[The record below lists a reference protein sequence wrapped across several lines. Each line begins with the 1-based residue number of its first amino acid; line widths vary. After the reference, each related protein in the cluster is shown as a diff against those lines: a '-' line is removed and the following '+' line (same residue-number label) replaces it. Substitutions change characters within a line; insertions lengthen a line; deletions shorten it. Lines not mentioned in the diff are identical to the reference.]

1 MEEQVV
7 TTTEPTIVESTA
19 TDTNVVTN
27 VEAPT
32 VVEQA
37 TPMDANTTYSNLPKA
52 EYQPNMTP
60 TQNAINL
67 AVKVENEVNKDNN
80 AGKAMNKFLTQDY
93 DYNKEEAGSY
103 WVAGAINDNNT
114 QMSFLQTII
123 NEEMYDEMDLQKYY
137 YDTNLATARAY
148 AAQKEKEVAYGF
160 YQAAQQKALAEG
172 ELTGWYMPAEG
183 QYLLAQYT
191 VAQNTLEDPDATPE
205 QKAKASRVSKTSEEW
220 FSANQITTRGMKCLA
235 MMQYEESVRH
245 NKAMEELSREA
256 NAINAAGNK
265 ISEAMANL
273 NLREFK
279 FKLEEYELQS
289 GHNITKRLGLDNEE
303 TIGHNLKDYPGL
315 DALEGFDNLGEA
327 LANSPSAYSAIL
339 GSSSA
344 EWVNGVLEKYGY
356 NAKDIYSQY
365 ENDVATTS
373 FKSEIEKSGS
383 ISKENGAFK
392 AMPKS
397 KDGKE
402 LKYVLVDNEV
412 VVGYFDDNVWIPIK
426 DRDTQLANGI
436 TIDKYVS
443 NMFGE
448 GKLNTEGVNSVVI
461 DGSTYFFGRGE
472 TSTDIGSFT
481 SFSDSGYKKLE
492 VNNALIN
499 TDWEKINKKARES
512 ETPEGTKDKNGK
524 TIRNLKYEPGLMDTT
539 YINEY
544 LIFSAETDEGKK
556 YYSFEADGEL
566 KEISDKG
573 FKEVPEI
580 DKNKNIEQDAFKSSW
595 FVGYD
600 KKNNVSYMVQ
610 PLKDGT
616 LNYFKVSGN
625 VQVYSPKEVE
635 DILETNL
642 SESEITKAGFKV
654 PTTTVKDA
662 EVSKKATNN
671 NRYVKQEETD
681 KTKDSNNKSWFDD
694 LTKGVSTSKASIST
708 SKSNSEKREALFE
721 EYDIGVNDDAKKREA
736 LFKEYNVGVDERV
749 KYVDILDPKRLKE
762 KLEEKYDNIL
772 GMGGDQ
778 NGK

>member
-27 VEAPT
+27 VEAPA

-60 TQNAINL
+60 TQNVINL
-67 AVKVENEVNKDNN
+67 AVKVESEVNKDTN
-80 AGKAMNKFLTQDY
+80 AGKAMNKFLTQGY
-93 DYNKEEAGSY
+93 DYNKEEAGTY

-205 QKAKASRVSKTSEEW
+205 QKAKASRVAKTSEEW

-256 NAINAAGNK
+256 NAINASANS
-265 ISEAMANL
+265 INEAMANL

-279 FKLEEYELQS
+279 FRLEEYELQS
-289 GHNITKRLGLDNEE
+289 GHNITKELGLDNEE

-315 DALEGFDNLGEA
+315 SALEGFDNLGEA

-339 GSSSA
+339 GSSSVK
-344 EWVNGVLEKYGY
+344 WVNDVLEEYGY

-365 ENDVATTS
+365 QNDVDTKY
-373 FKSEIEKSGS
+373 FKDEIAETGS
-383 ISKENGAFK
+383 ISNTNKAFES
-392 AMPKS
+392 MPKS

-412 VVGYFDDNVWIPIK
+412 VVGYFEDNVWIPIK
-426 DRDTQLANGI
+426 DGNTQLANGI
-436 TIDKYVS
+436 TVDKYVS

-448 GKLNTEGVNSVVI
+448 GKLNTDGVNSVVI
-461 DGSTYFFGRGE
+461 DGATYFFGRGE
-472 TSTDIGSFT
+472 TYKNNNSYTNIV
-481 SFSDSGYKKLE
+481 DSGWQKFYSNNLE
-492 VNNALIN
+492 HS
-499 TDWEKINKKARES
+499 DWDKINEVAKKS
-512 ETPEGTKDKNGK
+512 ETAEGVKDKDGKPVRNLTYRPDLMDEKNVNEYTIFSGETEDSTNYYSINEKGEIRKIPSEDIKEIGTVKDTLKKGSKIEYGVDLFSGDNDVERVGKASWIVGYNKKENITYMALPHSDGSVEYYAVKGHAETNNSGFLGK
-524 TIRNLKYEPGLMDTT
+524 TYTVEKT
-539 YINEY
+539 
-544 LIFSAETDEGKK
+544 
-556 YYSFEADGEL
+556 
-566 KEISDKG
+566 
-573 FKEVPEI
+573 
-580 DKNKNIEQDAFKSSW
+580 
-595 FVGYD
+595 
-600 KKNNVSYMVQ
+600 NV
-610 PLKDGT
+610 
-616 LNYFKVSGN
+616 
-625 VQVYSPKEVE
+625 
-635 DILETNL
+635 
-642 SESEITKAGFKV
+642 SESEITKAGFK
-654 PTTTVKDA
+654 TTSTVTKDN

-671 NRYVKQEETD
+671 NRYVEQSEESKKESKTSTTD
-681 KTKDSNNKSWFDD
+681 SSIATR
-694 LTKGVSTSKASIST
+694 GASIST
-708 SKSNSEKREALFE
+708 TKYDPEEREAVF
-721 EYDIGVNDDAKKREA
+721 KK
-736 LFKEYNVGVDERV
+736 YNVPMDERK
-749 KYVDILDPKRLKE
+749 KYIDILDPE
-762 KLEEKYDNIL
+762 KLEKKLQESYNDIL